1 MRQPL
6 WGRNP
11 VRRKSLGGRNLWGTI
26 ATVLLLLGVS
36 ISGLSSTI
44 LFEVEGSEPPL
55 EERENE
61 QSEEFIGTRS
71 PLRVP
76 KHRQQASF
84 HPVDHTSRCHVDTKS
99 THLGDGHFLPN
110 GLPAPLIC

>member
-11 VRRKSLGGRNLWGTI
+11 VRRTSLGGRNLWRTM
-26 ATVLLLLGVS
+26 AAVLLLLGVG
-36 ISGLSSTI
+36 ISGLSPVI
-44 LFEVEGSEPPL
+44 LFEVEASESPL

-61 QSEEFIGTRS
+61 KSEEFVGTRS
-71 PLRVP
+71 SLRVT

-99 THLGDGHFLPN
+99 TRFGDGHFLPN